1 MWQVYD
7 IAFGAGVGW
16 GGFASQQ
23 VPARWG
29 QAPIYCNQASTVEQF
44 QLHMNQR
51 KCEPKRMR
59 DSKMCFYH
67 ICACRHTTKIM
78 CAPRGSPT
86 IKWNQDGAAR
96 AGKIQAFSTPPS
108 LPPFKGHWWYLF
120 DPRYHQFLTL
130 LQARALQMWSRGTH
144 EQHVTCHFFN
154 KSIWFFLRFQIY
166 WEFYLQIFP
175 LWWSFTRNS
184 LIG

>member
-1 MWQVYD
+1 MFIRRSVWLLWHVSD

-23 VPARWG
+23 VPAGWSSPPLFI
-29 QAPIYCNQASTVEQF
+29 AT
-44 QLHMNQR
+44 
-51 KCEPKRMR
+51 KPKRGISANVNR
-59 DSKMCFYH
+59 GCGIQKCVSIIY
-67 ICACRHTTKIM
+67 CACRHTTKIM

-144 EQHVTCHFFN
+144 EQHVTCHFFY

-166 WEFYLQIFP
+166 WEFYLHICL
-175 LWWSFTRNS
+175 LWWSFTRN
-184 LIG
+184 